1 MKRSITTNYYIKKY
15 RYTVTDELIA
25 ADGEIKWETEL
36 SEEQQSRLFAE
47 YEAEMLERERR
58 EKRKSQNISLED
70 NV

>member
-1 MKRSITTNYYIKKY
+1 MHKKY
-15 RYTVTDELIA
+15 RSIVTDELIA
-25 ADGEIKWETEL
+25 ADGDIKWEAEL

-58 EKRKSQNISLED
+58 EKRKNQNISLED